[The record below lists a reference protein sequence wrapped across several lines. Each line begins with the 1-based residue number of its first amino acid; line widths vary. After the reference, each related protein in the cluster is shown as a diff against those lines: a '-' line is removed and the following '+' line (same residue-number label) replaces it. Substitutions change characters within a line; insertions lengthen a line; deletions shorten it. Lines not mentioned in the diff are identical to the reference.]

1 MIVECVNVVYL
12 IYQLTTNTNT
22 MKNATLS
29 LSKKINNVSKV
40 LEAKGFDLY
49 LSTKSLKH
57 EQRNILHD
65 IYTCTQGVFNGEV
78 VDIHYNFETGII
90 HDLAISSQF
99 HTSTGGDYLST
110 PKIINFI

>member
-1 MIVECVNVVYL
+1 MFLIVNNL
-12 IYQLTTNTNT
+12 IINTNT

-29 LSKKINNVSKV
+29 LSKKINNVSQV
-40 LEAKGFDLY
+40 LETKGFDLY
-49 LSTKSLKH
+49 LSTKSRKH

-65 IYTCTQGVFNGEV
+65 IYTCTKGVFNGEV
-78 VDIHYNFETGII
+78 VDIHYNMETGII
-90 HDLAISSQF
+90 HDLAVSSQF